1 MLYQTVCDTPVGR
14 LTVVCTEQAIHSLE
28 RMDEP
33 AYPVM
38 DTPLARLAQRQLAE
52 YFAGERRAFDLPLD
66 PAQGTA
72 FQKRVWQAVQ
82 QIPYGQTRS
91 YREVAQ
97 MLGKP
102 RAARPVGG
110 AMAQTPFPIIV
121 PCHRVVSASG
131 GLGGY
136 GGRSDEK
143 AFLLALEKRSRCRQ
157 EGQTHILFDLDGT
170 LTDPKEGITK
180 SVQYAL
186 ADFGIMEPDLEALV
200 CFIGPPLKES
210 FQEYYGMDEPE
221 AEHAVCKYRERFSE
235 VGLYENRVFEGVKE
249 LLTELRAAGK
259 TLAVA
264 TSKPTVFAKKI
275 LKKYE
280 LTAYFEEIVGS
291 ELDGRRSQKAEVIE
305 EALHRLDMQDR
316 RDQVTM
322 VGDRRQ
328 DVQGAKACGVKSIGV
343 RFGYAEPGELE
354 SAGADAIAADI
365 CELRHL
371 LLTR

>member
-1 MLYQTVCDTPVGR
+1 
-14 LTVVCTEQAIHSLE
+14 
-28 RMDEP
+28 
-33 AYPVM
+33 
-38 DTPLARLAQRQLAE
+38 
-52 YFAGERRAFDLPLD
+52 
-66 PAQGTA
+66 
-72 FQKRVWQAVQ
+72 
-82 QIPYGQTRS
+82 
-91 YREVAQ
+91 

-102 RAARPVGG
+102 KAARPVGS
-110 AMAQTPFPIIV
+110 AVAQTPFPILV
-121 PCHRVVSASG
+121 PCHRVISASG

-143 AFLLALEKRSRCRQ
+143 AFLLAMEKRARRKQ

-186 ADFGIMEPDLEALV
+186 ADFGIVEPDLEALV

-210 FQEYYGMDEPE
+210 LQEYYGMDDRE
-221 AEHAVCKYRERFSE
+221 AEHAVERYRERFSE
-235 VGLYENRVFEGVKE
+235 VGLYENRAFEGVKE
-249 LLTELRAAGK
+249 LLAALRAAGK

-264 TSKPTVFAKKI
+264 TSKPTVFARKI
-275 LKKYE
+275 LKRYE
-280 LTAYFEEIVGS
+280 LASYFEEIVGS
-291 ELDGRRSQKAEVIE
+291 ELDGRRSRKAEVIE

-316 RDQVTM
+316 RGQVTM

-328 DVQGAKACGVKSIGV
+328 DIEGAKACGVKSIGV

-354 SAGADAIAADI
+354 NAGADAIAENI
-365 CELRHL
+365 SELRHL

>member
-1 MLYQTVCDTPVGR
+1 
-14 LTVVCTEQAIHSLE
+14 
-28 RMDEP
+28 
-33 AYPVM
+33 
-38 DTPLARLAQRQLAE
+38 
-52 YFAGERRAFDLPLD
+52 
-66 PAQGTA
+66 
-72 FQKRVWQAVQ
+72 
-82 QIPYGQTRS
+82 
-91 YREVAQ
+91 
-97 MLGKP
+97 
-102 RAARPVGG
+102 
-110 AMAQTPFPIIV
+110 
-121 PCHRVVSASG
+121 
-131 GLGGY
+131 
-136 GGRSDEK
+136 
-143 AFLLALEKRSRCRQ
+143 
-157 EGQTHILFDLDGT
+157 
-170 LTDPKEGITK
+170 
-180 SVQYAL
+180 
-186 ADFGIMEPDLEALV
+186 
-200 CFIGPPLKES
+200 
-210 FQEYYGMDEPE
+210 MDEPE